1 MTTTTGPTTKGPSET
16 TRARVAT
23 TDTTTSLDARPRRPG
38 FSVRARLTV
47 AVSLLVALALGAAG
61 LIVFAVQGDRT
72 QERITLEVEQELAE
86 FTRLQSRGIDPAT
99 GCRTVAQRALRPGA
113 HRTDG
118 VTDNASAISTAAPE
132 LDRHGGRGHSAAR
145 GGRR

>member
-1 MTTTTGPTTKGPSET
+1 
-16 TRARVAT
+16 
-23 TDTTTSLDARPRRPG
+23 
-38 FSVRARLTV
+38 VRARLTV

-99 GCRTVAQRALRPGA
+99 GEPFTDVPSLVTTFLRRNVPDQGELIRLVEQRSPP
-113 HRTDG
+113 
-118 VTDNASAISTAAPE
+118 AAPGVP
-132 LDRHGGRGHSAAR
+132 RSHR
-145 GGRR
+145 